1 MTTNSLPASAVIP
14 VLIERLENL
23 AGRFR
28 QSHDEHAAYA
38 AEALI
43 SKLRRRQLRIAF
55 CGHVS
60 GGKSALINAL
70 IGDDILPTSP
80 IPSSANIVTVRS
92 GPASARAR
100 LKSGDTVELDLFA
113 NLSGVQDHCLDSAD
127 THSVDIAVPIDL
139 FGSAVD
145 LVDTPGVD
153 SAETARRLAEDPAIV
168 AADVIFY
175 VMDYNHVQSEINFS
189 FTKRLKE
196 RGKPVFLIVNQIDKH
211 CDFELDFDYFRRS
224 SAAGF
229 AAWDIR
235 PEGLFFTSLTD
246 GAHPENEL
254 PRLKAR
260 LQDLFRHEEELLV
273 ASVLP
278 AARQLIDDHCRRL
291 ADAYRE
297 ERQRLQALLDAAED
311 LEEALRTYGQV
322 SRQVDELRRAPHRL
336 QEELDQE
343 IRRIVENARIT
354 PHTTSELSRRYLE
367 SRSPGFK
374 VGFLFSGE
382 KTKKEIAARLDAV
395 YADFRQHVSTQLEWH
410 LRDVLSRVAES
421 HGVTD
426 GDYMQRANSLSVHW
440 DADLL
445 ARVVREGAVAGNEY
459 IHNYTRDIAAEVKS
473 LYRREALALAEE
485 AVQLAERATAQQRE
499 QLTRQLE
506 PLQSLADAVKTL
518 DRMDQEERKSRN
530 ELLAALQR
538 GLPDPVPVESLLSPS
553 PSSADSAAGATDGDS
568 PTDATLS
575 GKAGA
580 TAPDPLAGL
589 GQALREQSAPA
600 RAAAAGVSALH
611 PAAGSITSPALS
623 DAEGATGTT
632 ADAPPVLQYTAQR
645 LRRCAA
651 AVAPL
656 PGFDHIAEG
665 LANRAER
672 LDKNIFTVALFGAFS
687 AGKSSVANALLGR
700 PVLPVSPNPTTA
712 AINKILPPNEENP
725 HGTVRVRLKTAADIE
740 SDVLHSLSA
749 CDMAA
754 SNMAE
759 ALRRLNEISPGDIHP
774 TAKPHYSFLRAVA
787 RGIGAVEGSLGEE
800 LVIDLDAFHDYVAS
814 EEKACFVE
822 WIELYY
828 QCPLTARGVM
838 LVDTPGADSINAR
851 HTGVAFDYIKNADA
865 ILFVTYFNSAFSH
878 ADRDFLFQLGRVKDS
893 FGLDKMF
900 FLINAADLA
909 RSAGELAEV
918 QRHVTE
924 RIAACG
930 IRNPRLYTVSSQT
943 ALLAR
948 LGELGML
955 TASQEK
961 TYRQRT
967 DSLGLVREGGSG
979 GVEISGAEIDS
990 AGKAVGAG
998 AAGSVASEGL
1008 LPWPAGFS
1016 LSGYDRFEADFY
1028 GFTLHELT
1036 QIAVSAAEG
1045 DMDRCLAG
1053 LDDMIEAAHLDAS
1066 ARRRKRAACETSR
1079 LDAERAVS
1087 AVSVDADRDLL
1098 DKEADELIYYV
1109 NQRIFYRFGDLFDR
1123 YFNPSVLQDSRG
1135 NITKK
1140 GMQHCLEEL
1149 LQTLEKE
1156 LAQEIRAT
1164 SLRLEQ
1170 FVHKRASQY
1179 RNKLAQSVGAVDS
1192 RCVLPAYEPATL
1204 PALEIP
1210 ERLSLS
1216 RSAALRVLPNGIS
1229 NPKDFFE
1236 GSGRNRL
1243 RSQLEESLRS
1253 PVQAYLSD
1261 ASVVVKDIYAPLL
1274 AQTLEQGRHRAQQ
1287 AVDDHYAGLLAALD
1301 VDFDVA
1307 AAERIRAE
1315 LAMMERSL

>member
-1 MTTNSLPASAVIP
+1 MTNNPLSASAIIP
-14 VLIERLENL
+14 VLIERLESL

-28 QSHDEHAAYA
+28 QGHDEHGAYA
-38 AEALI
+38 AETLI
-43 SKLRRRQLRIAF
+43 GKLRRRQMRIAF

-92 GPASARAR
+92 GPAAAKAKLR
-100 LKSGDTVELDLFA
+100 SGETVELDLFA
-113 NLSGVQDHCLDSAD
+113 NLSGVQEHCLDGAG
-127 THSVDIAVPIDL
+127 THSVDIAVPVDL
-139 FGSAVD
+139 FGNSVD

-153 SAETARRLAEDPAIV
+153 SAEMARRLAEDPAII

-196 RGKPVFLIVNQIDKH
+196 RGKPVFLVVNQIDKH
-211 CDFELDFDYFRRS
+211 CDFELDFGYFRRS

-235 PEGLFFTSLTD
+235 PEGLFFTSLADT
-246 GAHPENEL
+246 AHPENEL

-260 LQDLFRHEEELLV
+260 LQDLFRHEEDLLV

-278 AARQLIDDHCRRL
+278 AARQLIEDHGQRL
-291 ADAYRE
+291 AVANKA
-297 ERQRLQALLDAAED
+297 ERQRLQRLLDETED

-322 SRQVDELRRAPHRL
+322 SRQMDELQRAPQLL
-336 QEELDQE
+336 QDELDQE
-343 IRRIVENARIT
+343 IRRVVENARIT
-354 PHTTSELSRRYLE
+354 PHTTSELARRYLE

-382 KTKKEIAARLDAV
+382 KTKKEIAARLEAV

-410 LRDVLSRVAES
+410 LRDVLSRVAER
-421 HGVTD
+421 HGVTA
-426 GDYMQRANSLSVHW
+426 GDYLQRANSLAAHW
-440 DADLL
+440 GADLL
-445 ARVVREGAVAGNEY
+445 ARVVRDGAVAGNEY
-459 IHNYTRDIAAEVKS
+459 VHNYTRDIAAEVKS

-485 AVQLAERATAQQRE
+485 AIQRAESATAQQRE
-499 QLTRQLE
+499 QLSRQLA

-518 DRMDQEERKSRN
+518 ERMDQEERKIRDD
-530 ELLAALQR
+530 LLALLRR
-538 GLPDPVPVESLLSPS
+538 GLPEPTPVEALFAPSPLSP
-553 PSSADSAAGATDGDS
+553 AALAGDS
-568 PTDATLS
+568 DNPSPEAT
-575 GKAGA
+575 AAADGA
-580 TAPDPLAGL
+580 ANAARCAAAPDPLAGL
-589 GQALREQSAPA
+589 GQALREQSA
-600 RAAAAGVSALH
+600 RAVV
-611 PAAGSITSPALS
+611 PAASILDPALGTSPALIGASSES
-623 DAEGATGTT
+623 DMAAKGALP
-632 ADAPPVLQYTAQR
+632 ALQQTAQR
-645 LRRCAA
+645 LRQCAE

-656 PGFDHIAEG
+656 PGFGHIAEG
-665 LANRAER
+665 LATRADR
-672 LDKNIFTVALFGAFS
+672 LEKNIFTVALFGAFS

-712 AINKILPPNEENP
+712 AINKILPPNGDNP
-725 HGTVRVRLKTAADIE
+725 HGTVRVRLKNAGDIE
-740 SDVLHSLSA
+740 SDVLHSLNA
-749 CDMAA
+749 CDLTAL
-754 SNMAE
+754 NMAD
-759 ALRRLNEISPGDIHP
+759 ALLRLNDLSPGDIHP
-774 TAKPHYSFLRAVA
+774 TAKPHYAFLRAVA
-787 RGIGAVEGSLGEE
+787 RGIGAVEDRLGEE

-909 RSAGELAEV
+909 RNAGDLAEV
-918 QRHVTE
+918 RRHVTE

-930 IRNPRLYTVSSQT
+930 IANPRLYTVSSQT

-948 LGELGML
+948 LGESGLL

-967 DSLGLVREGGSG
+967 DSLAAVGETADGSG
-979 GVEISGAEIDS
+979 APGEREPAPAYDGPLAW
-990 AGKAVGAG
+990 
-998 AAGSVASEGL
+998 SE
-1008 LPWPAGFS
+1008 GFS

-1045 DMDRCLAG
+1045 DMGRCLAS
-1053 LDDMIEAAHLDAS
+1053 LDDVIEAAHLDAS

-1109 NQRIFYRFGDLFDR
+1109 QQRIFYRFGDLFDR
-1123 YFNPSVLQDSRG
+1123 YFNPSVLQDGRG

-1170 FVHKRASQY
+1170 FVHKRASLY
-1179 RNKLAQSVGAVDS
+1179 RNKLVQSVGAVDS
-1192 RCVLPAYEPATL
+1192 RCALPTYEPAIL

-1216 RSAALRVLPNGIS
+1216 RAEAIRVLPNGIS
-1229 NPKDFFE
+1229 NPKEFFE
-1236 GSGRNRL
+1236 GSGRHRL
-1243 RSQLEESLRS
+1243 RLHLEENLRP
-1253 PVQAYLSD
+1253 PVQAYLD
-1261 ASVVVKDIYAPLL
+1261 EAATVVKAAYIPLL
-1274 AQTLEQGRHRAQQ
+1274 ARTLEKGRQQ
-1287 AVDDHYAGLLAALD
+1287 AQEALSDHYAGLLAALD
-1301 VDFDVA
+1301 VDFDVTS
-1307 AAERIRAE
+1307 AERIRTA
-1315 LAMMERSL
+1315 LASLEQ